1 MTSDSMPRVVLASFD
16 RVPSAK
22 GASQHIL
29 ANAAALMPD
38 HHVSLVSLG
47 DTPTAKVHR
56 HLPLHIEE
64 RNWLRR
70 ALAFQQRMHDIF
82 ARTPFDIYHVR
93 SPWEGLAV
101 PAGKP
106 LIYEVNGLAS
116 IELPYHHAALH
127 TRPTLVDRLRLHE
140 DALIGRADLLVT
152 PSAVT
157 RAYLIDRGADPARV
171 HLVPNRPTLEISTP
185 PARADGPTRLVYIG
199 TLTAWQGLWDLIKIL
214 PRLSDPVELTVATA
228 ARKLQRKALQR
239 FARKAGVALTII
251 DAVPPE
257 ALGPLLQAHDIAVAP
272 LTPCARNL
280 VQGCMPIK
288 LLDYMAAGLP
298 ILVPDMPV
306 VRDVLGPEYPL
317 YRRYSRSQM
326 RLTLQRLI
334 DDAQM
339 RSDLVAIG
347 HQRVTQF
354 DPTVQRD
361 ALRAVYRRLTSANS
375 AS

>member
-1 MTSDSMPRVVLASFD
+1 MLASFD

-47 DTPTAKVHR
+47 ETPTPRVHR
-56 HLPLHIEE
+56 HLPVHIEE

-70 ALAFQQRMHDIF
+70 ALAFQRRMHQIF

-127 TRPTLVDRLRLHE
+127 TRPALVDRLRTLE
-140 DALIGRADLLVT
+140 DALIDRADHLVT
-152 PSAVT
+152 PSTVT
-157 RAYLIDRGADPARV
+157 RAYLIDRGATPDRV
-171 HLVPNRPTLEISTP
+171 HLVPNRPTLDLSSLDE
-185 PARADGPTRLVYIG
+185 GPTPRAAGPLRLIYIG
-199 TLTAWQGLWDLIKIL
+199 TLTAWQGMWDLIKAL
-214 PRLSDPVELTVATA
+214 SRLDAPVELTVATA
-228 ARKLQRKALQR
+228 ARKTQRRALERQ
-239 FARKAGVALTII
+239 ARRGNVTLHVI
-251 DAVPPE
+251 DAVPAPG
-257 ALGPLLQAHDIAVAP
+257 LGKLLRAHDVAVAP

-298 ILVPDMPV
+298 ILAPDMPV
-306 VRDVLGPEYPL
+306 VRDVLGPDYPL
-317 YRRYSRSQM
+317 YRRYSRNHM
-326 RLTLQRLI
+326 RQSLQQLI
-334 DDAQM
+334 DDAAL
-339 RSDLVAIG
+339 RSSLRALG
-347 HQRVTQF
+347 HRRVMCF
-354 DPTVQRD
+354 APSVQRD
-361 ALRAVYRRLTSANS
+361 ALRSVYDLLTSTSS
-375 AS
+375 AT